1 MNLVISKPVKCN
13 CYSHVGCVLM
23 IQTVQKLPH
32 VFLSVYLS
40 KDGFFNDVLVC
51 VSTDKYRVIEH
62 DFFFIY
68 FFGNF
73 PCFTFSINYHILL
86 FPWWYDARRWLF
98 EISFL
103 CRVLFSIVACYNA
116 ELIVLSMLL
125 VWKRIASYQFS
136 ISH

>member
-1 MNLVISKPVKCN
+1 MAQLRIIHSYLFTAISISEISKIYWYSFDTYLLTSTDICVKWAFLNLVISKPVKCN

-40 KDGFFNDVLVC
+40 KDGDFLTMYWYESPLINTESLNM
-51 VSTDKYRVIEH
+51 I
-62 DFFFIY
+62 FFFIY

-86 FPWWYDARRWLF
+86 FP
-98 EISFL
+98 
-103 CRVLFSIVACYNA
+103 
-116 ELIVLSMLL
+116 
-125 VWKRIASYQFS
+125 
-136 ISH
+136 